1 MKGLYKLAIKTSIA
15 VCVFILTVGFLSV
28 APAYA
33 ADVCSFDTSQAYF
46 DSTGNPGEELSFQWD
61 KDSGNVKALSWQHQT
76 PDSWRIPFDADP
88 GQVKVDGHYY
98 SLNLGAI
105 TEDLKTSGTRESIK
119 GYLSPRNVINSRD
132 EYTFAG
138 IFEGTGTAWF
148 VAYGTVSPESCL
160 LTPP

>member
-61 KDSGNVKALSWQHQT
+61 KDSGNVKAFSWKT
-76 PDSWRIPFDADP
+76 SIPRFSFKGDP
-88 GQVKVDGHYY
+88 GQVTTEGVYY
-98 SLNLGAI
+98 SFNLGAT
-105 TEDLKTSGTRESIK
+105 TENFQTTSRETIK

-160 LTPP
+160 LTPPSGT